1 MTNKNMVVAVGPR
14 DDLGVRLRTFIYN
27 GEGEVVLEY
36 RSDREHI
43 GQLGDLRGRSLQ
55 ELINPNSNGQDIYSL
70 SLWRN
75 PVRSALL
82 LRIGDYVV
90 DGIVNRSRNTND
102 HRSKPRR
109 KRGFYEPDFKKSGFE
124 AEDIHIED
132 PVTYGESGIQ
142 QDTIG
147 DYCGFGRQLTP
158 EQERGLFRRFN
169 WLRYKLMDAQD
180 KLRRSQDKFGYL
192 SELGNL
198 VDDLEPQITEVR
210 NKIAKHNM
218 ALVVSMAKRIR
229 TDLFHNELISEG
241 NLALFRCVDRFDYT
255 RGFKFSTYAC
265 NGISKAFSRVLVA
278 ETKYRGRNPAS
289 FEDKNQE
296 PDYLETTRDETEG
309 FYLEHLRRVLNGGEA
324 GLNEIES
331 RVIALRFNLDHVF
344 DDDEKPTLE
353 KVGGMIGVTKERVRQ
368 IQNKAL
374 RKLKVALEARIN

>member
-296 PDYLETTRDETEG
+296 PDYLETTRDETAG
-309 FYLEHLRRVLNGGEA
+309 LYLEHLRRVLNSGEA